1 MRSSPTGALSATRPS
16 PGHSKDRAALLPSH
30 RPVKSRLPQAPS
42 HPGPSL
48 PLLSSRARRYA
59 HPTHTRILTFRA
71 PTRQTRGAAAD
82 RHSRAQLRSAPH
94 AALRQRALRP
104 ARRRQLQR
112 RSRGGAVCL
121 KIETPPLRLS
131 LPSRFSPPTTFIK
144 FSSLIHACS
153 RADVTFFFPP
163 LLEKEP

>member
-1 MRSSPTGALSATRPS
+1 MQPDPARVTARTGRLCFPHT
-16 PGHSKDRAALLPSH
+16 DRLNRGSRRLLPT
-30 RPVKSRLPQAPS
+30 PAPRY
-42 HPGPSL
+42 HFFPR
-48 PLLSSRARRYA
+48 RARRYA

-71 PTRQTRGAAAD
+71 PTRQTRGAAAE

-163 LLEKEP
+163 Y